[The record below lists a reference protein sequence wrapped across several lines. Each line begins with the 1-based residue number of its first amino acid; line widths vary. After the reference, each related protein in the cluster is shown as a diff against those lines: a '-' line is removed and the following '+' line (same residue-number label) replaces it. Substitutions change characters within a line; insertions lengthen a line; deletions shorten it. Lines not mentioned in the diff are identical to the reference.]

1 MIEIDDLDRKVLV
14 QFPGKVVRKDLVGP
28 LKGALN
34 VPVYVLEYLLGKYC
48 SSEDEAVIQAG
59 LEEVQRILTEHYVR
73 PDLAELFKSQVRE
86 AGRQRVIDKV
96 KVRLHET
103 EDKYWAELANLALG
117 NIHIANEW
125 VTRYPK
131 LLAGGVWA
139 IVDLFYD
146 TRRFAGGALRPFV
159 IEELRPIQLAGVG
172 LPEVQERR
180 AEFTREEWIELLL
193 RSIGYEPTQFTKRQ
207 RMLLLLRLIPMV
219 EANYNLCEL
228 GPRSTG
234 KSYVYREISP
244 YAILVSGG
252 ETTVP
257 SLFVS
262 HIGRGRIGLVG
273 LWDVVAFD
281 EVAGLSKLSSAA
293 GVQILKDYME
303 SGSFSRGREEITAL
317 ASMVF
322 IGNINVDIQTVV
334 RTSHLFMPFPVEMQ
348 DLALLDRFHAYLP
361 GWEIP
366 KMQPEFFA
374 QRYGFVVDF
383 LAEVFRDLRST
394 TYMTVA
400 EEHFELGSA
409 LNQRDTKAVRKTVSG
424 LVKLIHPDGQY
435 TQEQLAEYVDLAME
449 MRRRVKEQ
457 LKKMGGVEY
466 WNTAFSYVDIAAAE
480 EHFVAVPEQGG
491 GGLIPADLQRSGVV
505 FTAGIDLELG
515 KASLLRVE
523 VATMRGAGQYRITG
537 AVNQAMREAI
547 RTAYDF
553 IHANLDRFAIDKS
566 LKDYDIHIQ
575 VVNLMQAKEAGMT
588 SAAFFLA
595 ILSALVGRSTTS
607 ATVVLGQMTIL
618 GMMQPMT
625 MLGECLQMARENG
638 AKRVLLPASNA
649 RDLAAVPPDLL
660 LNLDLAFFAD
670 AWDCALKGLAE

>member
-1 MIEIDDLDRKVLV
+1 MDDLDRKVLA

-48 SSEDEAVIQAG
+48 SSGDEAVIQAG

-73 PDLAELFKSQVRE
+73 PDLAGLFKSQVRE

-103 EDKYWAELANLALG
+103 EDKYWAELTNLALG
-117 NIHIANEW
+117 NIHVADEW

-139 IVDLFYD
+139 IVDLHYD
-146 TRRFAGGALRPFV
+146 TQRFVGGTLRPFV
-159 IEELRPIQLAGVG
+159 INELRPIQLAGTG
-172 LPEVQERR
+172 LAEVQARR

-193 RSIGYEPTQFTKRQ
+193 RSIGYEPAQFTERQ
-207 RMLLLLRLIPMV
+207 RMLLLLRLVPMV

-228 GPRSTG
+228 GPRGTG

-281 EVAGLSKLSSAA
+281 EVAGLRKLSSAA

-322 IGNINVDIQTVV
+322 IGNINVDIQTAV
-334 RTSHLFMPFPVEMQ
+334 RTSHLFTPFPVEMQ

-374 QRYGFVVDF
+374 RHYGFVVDF
-383 LAEVFRDLRST
+383 LAEVFRDLRAT
-394 TYMTVA
+394 THMMAA
-400 EEHFELGSA
+400 EEHFEFGSA

-424 LVKLIHPDGQY
+424 LVKLIHPDGHY
-435 TQEQLAEYVDLAME
+435 TRSELAEYVEFAME

-457 LKKMGGVEY
+457 LKKMGGIEY
-466 WNTAFSYVDIAAAE
+466 WNTAFSYVDIAAGE
-480 EHFVAVPEQGG
+480 ERFVAVPEQGA
-491 GGLIPADLQRSGVV
+491 GGLIPADLQRPGVV
-505 FTAGIDLELG
+505 FAVGIDSELG
-515 KASLLRVE
+515 KASLLRIE
-523 VATMRGAGQYRITG
+523 VATMQGTGQYRVTG
-537 AVNQAMREAI
+537 AVSQAMREGV

-566 LKDYDIHIQ
+566 LKDYDVHAQ
-575 VVNLMQAKEAGMT
+575 VVNLMQAREGSMT

-595 ILSALVGRSTTS
+595 ILSALVGRPMTP
-607 ATVVLGQMTIL
+607 ATVVLGEMTIH
-618 GMMQPMT
+618 GMMQPVT
-625 MLGECLQMARENG
+625 MLGECLQVARENG
-638 AKRVLLPASNA
+638 ARRVLLPASNA
-649 RDLAAVPPDLL
+649 RDLAAIPPDILS
-660 LNLDLAFFAD
+660 NLDLAFFAD
-670 AWDCALKGLAE
+670 ARDCALKGLAE